1 MIVHHDLKAH
11 TVVMSFTDMIDVTN
25 PYLQNNAA
33 KKSFLAKGGLV
44 LILLALIFVAFIA
57 RFALSGSRTDYLNG
71 APGGDD
77 AYSMAKK
84 FVGPTIK
91 SKQLVFPELGYQ
103 CAQKPDSVF
112 IIKSYAEAKD
122 QPGPKSVTTFEITL
136 KFNGGKVADKNNW
149 KVIDVVEN

>member
-1 MIVHHDLKAH
+1 M
-11 TVVMSFTDMIDVTN
+11 TN

-33 KKSFLAKGGLV
+33 KKSFLAKGGLI

-57 RFALSGSRTDYLNG
+57 RFALSGSRTAYLNG

-84 FVGPTIK
+84 FIGPTIK
-91 SKQLVFPELGYQ
+91 SKQVVFPESGYQ

-112 IIKSYAEAKD
+112 IIKSYAEARD
-122 QPGPKSVTTFEITL
+122 QPGPKSITTFEITL
-136 KFNGGKVADKNNW
+136 KFSGGKVADKNNW
-149 KVIDVVEN
+149 KVIDITEN

>member
-1 MIVHHDLKAH
+1 
-11 TVVMSFTDMIDVTN
+11 MIDVTN